1 MRALIIAAAVGVLLQ
16 QATFRSRVDVIRLD
30 VSVLDAEGRPIRDL
44 GVDDFT
50 VRIDGA
56 PRRVVAARFFGPPEG
71 PVAASSDAPVSVA
84 TNASVSP
91 GRVLVIVADLESIT
105 PGYEKPLFETAA
117 AFVDRLGPADGVGL
131 FVLPGRSVEVTRE
144 HAKVR
149 DAIGTLRGW
158 ASPAASSRYR
168 LSVREAEA
176 FRFRD
181 QRVIAQVID
190 RECRPTD
197 ANCPRELNDMAM
209 PLLLEAA
216 RRTQS
221 LLPSLTALFKRLER
235 IEVPRTVVLLS
246 AGLQRAS
253 DSVGFFNDLQ
263 RAAETSGISMTIVQV
278 EQPEMDASHRGVSG
292 GPSRVDRTEG
302 LSAIAGAT
310 DAEMYYGI
318 ARATGVFDRIR
329 NEVVHSYQLG
339 VESSPS
345 DADGRKHRLSVDVK
359 RAGATVRARNELV
372 VPKEPVTTLNPAE
385 VLGQPIDFAEVP
397 LIVSTYMTRGEEP
410 ATLKVI
416 VALELAAGV
425 PADGAAAY
433 ALSVRDSAAP
443 VFETAARLANGASS
457 TAVGIQLAPGRYR
470 LRAAVVD
477 AAGRP
482 GSLEIPI
489 LVGLR
494 AAGALQFSDLI
505 LGRTGESFT
514 PATRV
519 PAAAPIGGVLEFYS
533 ADPEQ
538 MENLTVMIETRRA
551 GSSATAPPVKA
562 EVKRTSLDRRRIATF
577 DIPSEAL
584 SPGTWI
590 VSAVVRRGA
599 EVVGQVS
606 RSIAVEANR

>member
-16 QATFRSRVDVIRLD
+16 QPTFRGRVDIIRLD
-30 VSVLDAEGRPIRDL
+30 VSVLDAVGRPVRDL

-71 PVAASSDAPVSVA
+71 PVAAPSDAPVSVA
-84 TNASVSP
+84 TNNSVSP

-117 AFVDRLGPADGVGL
+117 AFVERLGPADGVGL
-131 FVLPGRSVEVTRE
+131 FVLPGRGVEVTRE
-144 HAKVR
+144 HVKVR
-149 DAIGTLRGW
+149 DAVGTLRGW
-158 ASPAASSRYR
+158 ASPPASSRYR

-235 IEVPRTVVLLS
+235 IEAPRSVVLLS

-263 RAAETSGISMTIVQV
+263 RAAETSGVSMTIVQV
-278 EQPEMDASHRGVSG
+278 EQPEMDASHRGVNG
-292 GPSRVDRTEG
+292 GPSRADLTEG

-339 VESSPS
+339 IESSPS

-359 RAGATVRARNELV
+359 RAGATVRARKELV
-372 VPKEPVTTLNPAE
+372 VSKERVTTLNPAE
-385 VLGQPIDFAEVP
+385 VLGQPIEFAEVP
-397 LIVSTYMTRGEEP
+397 LVVSTYMTRGEEP

-425 PADGAAAY
+425 PSDGTAAY
-433 ALSVRDSAAP
+433 ALTIRDSAP

-457 TAVGIQLAPGRYR
+457 TAVGVQLAPGRYR

-519 PAAAPIGGVLEFYS
+519 PAAAPISGVLEFYS
-533 ADPEQ
+533 ADPAQ
-538 MENLTVMIETRRA
+538 MDNLTVMIELRRA
-551 GSSATAPPVKA
+551 GSSAPAPPIKS
-562 EVKRTSLDRRRIATF
+562 EVKRTNLDRRRLATF
-577 DIPSEAL
+577 DIPAEAL